1 MPAARTHAAPN
12 PLVRFLPSGRSLL
25 VGFALVGLVL
35 GAYLVARETSL
46 FAVRRIE
53 VAGARP
59 RVVQRVDEALA
70 SLDGHSLVTVDGGA
84 IARRLETLP
93 DVRLISYDRAFP
105 HTVRVVVSAERPV
118 AILRHGTE
126 AWLVSERGR
135 ILRQLSSHPRSTLP
149 RIWTA
154 DESIPDE
161 EALLSSDDT
170 LRPALALGRT
180 LSADRRFFG
189 QVREAHSVEGEIVFV
204 LSSGTELRL
213 GAADDVPLQIAVA
226 KRILHLVR
234 AGARYVDVSVAGR
247 PVALD

>member
-1 MPAARTHAAPN
+1 VPAAQTSVAPSS
-12 PLVRFLPSGRSLL
+12 LLRFLPSGKSLL
-25 VGFALVGLVL
+25 VGFALVGLAV
-35 GAYLVARETSL
+35 GAYLGARETSL
-46 FAVRRIE
+46 FAVRRVE

-70 SLDGHSLVTVDGGA
+70 SLDGRSLVTVDGGA

-135 ILRQLSSHPRSTLP
+135 ILRRLSSHPRSTLP

-154 DESIPDE
+154 DASLPDE
-161 EALLSSDDT
+161 EALLSEDDS
-170 LRPALALGRT
+170 LRPALALGRA

-189 QVREAHSVEGEIVFV
+189 QVREARSVEGEIVFV

-213 GAADDVPLQIAVA
+213 GAASDMPLQIAVA

-234 AGARYVDVSVAGR
+234 PGARYVDVSVPGR
-247 PVALD
+247 PVAFE

>member
-1 MPAARTHAAPN
+1 MSS

-25 VGFALVGLVL
+25 VGFGLVGLAV
-35 GAYLVARETSL
+35 GAYLGARETSL

-53 VAGARP
+53 VVGARP
-59 RVVQRVDEALA
+59 HVVQRVDEALA
-70 SLDGHSLVTVDGGA
+70 SLDGQSLVTVDGSA
-84 IARRLETLP
+84 IVRRLEALP

-118 AILRHGTE
+118 AILRHGAE

-135 ILRQLSSHPRSTLP
+135 ILRPLSSHPSSTLP

-154 DESIPDE
+154 DASVPDQ
-161 EALLSSDDT
+161 EALLSQDDT
-170 LRPALALGRT
+170 LQPALALGRA

-189 QVREAHSVEGEIVFV
+189 QVREARSVEGEVVLI

-213 GAADDVPLQIAVA
+213 GAADDIPLQIAVA
-226 KRILHLVR
+226 KRILRLVR
-234 AGARYVDVSVAGR
+234 PGARYLDVSVPGR
-247 PVALD
+247 PVAVE